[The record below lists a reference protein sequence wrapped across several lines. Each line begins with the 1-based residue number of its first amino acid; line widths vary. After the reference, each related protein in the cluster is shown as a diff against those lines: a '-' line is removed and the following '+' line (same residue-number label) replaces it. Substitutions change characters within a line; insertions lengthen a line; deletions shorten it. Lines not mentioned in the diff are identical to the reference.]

1 VQSGADFIYFIP
13 PFCGGVSSLFF
24 FDFFDFDFFDFDF
37 LDSPFGML
45 VATILVSEP
54 SLFYG

>member
-1 VQSGADFIYFIP
+1 VQSGADFRYLMP

-24 FDFFDFDFFDFDF
+24 SDFFDFDFPDA
-37 LDSPFGML
+37 DSPFAML
-45 VATILVSEP
+45 IVTILVSEP